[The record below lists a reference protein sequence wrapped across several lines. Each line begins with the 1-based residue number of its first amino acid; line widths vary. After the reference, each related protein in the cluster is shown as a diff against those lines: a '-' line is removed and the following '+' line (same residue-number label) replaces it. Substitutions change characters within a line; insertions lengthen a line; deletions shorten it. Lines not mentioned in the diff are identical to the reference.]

1 MSVLISILAFL
12 VAISVLVAV
21 HEFGHFIVARMLGV
35 KVLRYSIGFG
45 RILFSWRPRGETEYA
60 VSAIPLGGYV
70 KLLDEREGDVPSEER
85 HRAFNRQP
93 VWRRAAILAAG
104 PAFNFLFAVLAYWIV
119 YMAGIPGVKP
129 VVGPVAPNTPAAVAG
144 VHEKDTIVA
153 VNGSRTPTWQATQLA
168 LLSAVVDK
176 EPLRLRIQGAGNAGA
191 RTVELHYGDIKS
203 LTRPGKL
210 LTGLGLSAWE
220 EPIPPVVGKVDRGSA
235 AAHAGLEKGDRVIAI
250 DGHHISDWTQVV
262 AYIKPRPGQ
271 RFMLTIERGHK
282 LLKVPVVPASKMVD
296 GKRIG
301 RLGITGYLP
310 PDYGKDMVAYMHYG
324 ALDALGQAVSRTG
337 QIIALTAV
345 VSYRM
350 VVGQVSLSNLSSP
363 IAIAQYAG
371 SWAQAGL
378 VYFLYFLALISVSL
392 GFLNILPIPLLDG
405 GQLLFLGVEM
415 VQRRPVSE
423 QTEAIAQRVGLS
435 LIILLLGFAVF
446 NDLSRLIHS

>member
-21 HEFGHFIVARMLGV
+21 HEFGHFIVARLLGV

-45 RILFSWRPRGETEYA
+45 RVLFSWRPRGETEYA

-70 KLLDEREGDVPSEER
+70 KLLDEREGDVPPEER

-129 VVGPVAPNTPAAVAG
+129 VVGPVPPNTPAAVAG

-176 EPLRLRIQGAGNAGA
+176 KPLRLRIQGAGNAGSQ
-191 RTVELHYGDIKS
+191 TVELHYGDIKS

-210 LTGLGLSAWE
+210 LSGLGLSAWE
-220 EPIPPVVGKVDRGSA
+220 QPIPPVIGKIDSGSA
-235 AAHAGLEKGDRVIAI
+235 AAHAGLQKGDRVIAV
-250 DGHHISDWTQVV
+250 DGHQISDWKQVV

-271 RFMLTIERGHK
+271 RFMLTIERGHRR
-282 LLKVPVVPASKMVD
+282 LKVPVVPESKMVD

-301 RLGITGYLP
+301 RLGITGRLP
-310 PDYGKDMVAYMHYG
+310 PNYGKDMVAYMHYG
-324 ALDALGQAVSRTG
+324 PLDALGQAVSRTG

-371 SWAQAGL
+371 SWARAGL

-405 GQLLFLGVEM
+405 GQLLFLGVEV

-435 LIILLLGFAVF
+435 LIILLLGFALF

>member
-12 VAISVLVAV
+12 VAVSVLVAV

-45 RILFSWRPRGETEYA
+45 RILISWRPRGGTEYA

-70 KLLDEREGDVPSEER
+70 KLLDEREGEVPPEER
-85 HRAFNRQP
+85 HRAFNRQAI
-93 VWRRAAILAAG
+93 WRRAAILTAG
-104 PAFNFLFAVLAYWIV
+104 PAFNFIFALVAYWIV
-119 YMAGIPGVKP
+119 YMVGIPGIKP

-144 VHEKDTIVA
+144 VHEKDTILA
-153 VNGSRTPTWQATQLA
+153 VNGTHTSTWQATQLA

-176 EPLRLRIQGAGNAGA
+176 QPLRLRVEAPGTHAK
-191 RTVELHYGDIKS
+191 RTVSLHYGDIKS

-210 LTGLGLSAWE
+210 LSGLGLQPWQ
-220 EPIPPVVGKVDRGSA
+220 PTVDAVIDLVQPGSA
-235 AAHAGLEKGDRVIAI
+235 AAHAGLQPGDRIQDI
-250 DGHHISDWTQVV
+250 DGHAISDAKQFT
-262 AYIKPRPGQ
+262 AYIERRAGQ
-271 RFMLTIERGHK
+271 RLTLTVERGHK
-282 LLKVPVVPASKMVD
+282 HLEVPVVPESKKVG
-296 GKRIG
+296 GKTVG
-301 RLGITGYLP
+301 RLGVKVAIAP
-310 PDYGKDMVAYMHYG
+310 NYGKDMVAYMHYG
-324 ALDALGQAVSRTG
+324 PLDAAGQAAARTG

-350 VVGQVSLSNLSSP
+350 VAGQVSLSNLSGP
-363 IAIAQYAG
+363 VAIAHYAG

-405 GQLLFLGVEM
+405 GQLLFLGVEA

-435 LIILLLGFAVF
+435 LIILLVGFAVF

>member
-45 RILFSWRPRGETEYA
+45 RVLLSWRPRGETEYA
-60 VSAIPLGGYV
+60 ISALPLGGYV
-70 KLLDEREGDVPSEER
+70 KLLDEREGEVPPEER
-85 HRAFNRQP
+85 HRAFNRQAI
-93 VWRRAAILAAG
+93 WRRAAILAAG
-104 PAFNFLFAVLAYWIV
+104 PAFNFLFALLAYWIV
-119 YMAGIPGVKP
+119 YVTGIPGVKP

-144 VHEKDTIVA
+144 IHEKDTILA
-153 VNGSRTPTWQATQLA
+153 VNGSPTPTWQATNLA

-176 EPLRLRIQGAGNAGA
+176 QSLRLQVQGPGKAAK
-191 RTVELHYGDIKS
+191 RTVSLHYGDIKS

-210 LTGLGLSAWE
+210 LSGLGLSNWAP
-220 EPIPPVVGKVDRGSA
+220 PIAAVIGKVDSDTA
-235 AAHAGLEKGDRVIAI
+235 AAHAGLQRNDRILDI
-250 DGHHISDWTQVV
+250 DGHAISDWKQVQKYV
-262 AYIKPRPGQ
+262 KQRPGQ
-271 RFMLTIERGHK
+271 RLMLTVARGQK
-282 LLKVPVVPASKMVD
+282 RLKIPVVLESKVVD
-296 GKRIG
+296 GKPVG
-301 RLGITGYLP
+301 LLGVTPTIP
-310 PDYGKDMVAYMHYG
+310 PNYGKDMVAYMHYG
-324 ALDALGQAVSRTG
+324 PLEAVGQAATRTG
-337 QIIALTAV
+337 QMIALTAV

-378 VYFLYFLALISVSL
+378 VYFLYFLAIISVSL

-405 GQLLFLGVEM
+405 GQLLFLGVEA

-435 LIILLLGFAVF
+435 LLVLLLGFAVF
-446 NDLSRLIHS
+446 NDLSRLIHP

>member
-45 RILFSWRPRGETEYA
+45 RVLMSWRPRGETEYA
-60 VSAIPLGGYV
+60 ISALPLGGYV
-70 KLLDEREGDVPSEER
+70 KLLDEREGEVPPEER
-85 HRAFNRQP
+85 HRAFNTQA

-104 PAFNFLFAVLAYWIV
+104 PAFNFLFALVAYWIV
-119 YMAGIPGVKP
+119 YVTGIPGVKP
-129 VVGPVAPNTPAAVAG
+129 VVGPVTPNTPAAVAG
-144 VHEKDTIVA
+144 IQEKDTILA
-153 VNGSRTPTWQATQLA
+153 VNGSPTPTWQSANLA

-176 EPLRLRIQGAGNAGA
+176 QPLRLQVQEPDKTGK
-191 RTVELHYGDIKS
+191 RTVTLHYGDIKS
-203 LTRPGKL
+203 LTQPGKL
-210 LTGLGLSAWE
+210 LSGLGLSAWE
-220 EPIPPVVGKVDRGSA
+220 EPIPAVIGKVDHDTP
-235 AAHAGLEKGDRVIAI
+235 AAHAGLQKGDRIIEI
-250 DGHHISDWTQVV
+250 DGHSISDWKQVV
-262 AYIKPRPGQ
+262 GFIQPHPGQ
-271 RFMLTIERGHK
+271 RLMLTIERGHK
-282 LLKVPVVPASKMVD
+282 RLKVPVVPESKKIG
-296 GKRIG
+296 GKSVG
-301 RLGITGYLP
+301 LLGVKVAIAP
-310 PDYGKDMVAYMHYG
+310 NYGKDLVAYMHYG
-324 ALDALGQAVSRTG
+324 PLDAIGQAAARTG
-337 QIIALTAV
+337 QMIALTAV

-378 VYFLYFLALISVSL
+378 VYFLYFLAIISVSL

-405 GQLLFLGVEM
+405 GQLFFLGVEL
-415 VQRRPVSE
+415 VRRRPVSE

-435 LIILLLGFAVF
+435 LLVLLLGFAVF